1 MNLTSSFKTDSVCTN
16 WLPPFLFPFL
26 HKRSVASV
34 MSESLRSYG
43 LYSLPGSSAHGILQ
57 ARILEWVAFSSPR
70 GSSQPSDGTRV
81 AYISCSSRWVLYHM
95 GFPCGSP
102 GKESACNE
110 GEVSSIPKL
119 GRSPREGKGYPLQYS
134 YLENSMDCLV
144 HEMAKSLL

>member
-1 MNLTSSFKTDSVCTN
+1 MDCSSPPGFSV
-16 WLPPFLFPFL
+16 
-26 HKRSVASV
+26 
-34 MSESLRSYG
+34 
-43 LYSLPGSSAHGILQ
+43 HGILQ
-57 ARILEWVAFSSPR
+57 ARILEWVAMTSSRGSSSPR

-119 GRSPREGKGYPLQYS
+119 GRSLREGKGYPLQYS